1 MKMYFSTSMWTLKK
15 KITVFIEMPTLLQ
28 VLVQALTHFFLKTT
42 AQLESFP
49 HGKTEAQREM
59 AAVAFME
66 EQLERVSP
74 SNNAVTVEGEVTVP
88 SKMMNVSP
96 LPLNTEVQLFYL

>member
-1 MKMYFSTSMWTLKK
+1 
-15 KITVFIEMPTLLQ
+15 
-28 VLVQALTHFFLKTT
+28 
-42 AQLESFP
+42 
-49 HGKTEAQREM
+49 M

-96 LPLNTEVQLFYL
+96 LPLNIEVQLFYL